1 MPTSTQDSREPLAL
15 RKAAQLTPRA
25 GQVSPGGCPGSQAE
39 PGMVWRSSMFGLDCS
54 VHRNSVAPDQALK
67 PHRSQDW
74 ELVREQNPA
83 LLPVGSNTPPHST
96 ASTLPS
102 TQPSFP
108 SSCPLAPLTHQDKAS
123 QETRAP
129 GWPGTGP
136 EIHRKLLQKKRAP
149 TTFSMQNSHQQ
160 RHSVF

>member
-39 PGMVWRSSMFGLDCS
+39 PGLVWRSSMFGLDCS
-54 VHRNSVAPDQALK
+54 VHRNSVVPDQALK
-67 PHRSQDW
+67 PHRSRDW

-83 LLPVGSNTPPHST
+83 LLPVGSNTPPHSMS
-96 ASTLPS
+96 STLPS

-108 SSCPLAPLTHQDKAS
+108 SSCPLAPLTRTKPARRPGPQGGLA
-123 QETRAP
+123 RALRS
-129 GWPGTGP
+129 TGSW
-136 EIHRKLLQKKRAP
+136 LQKKRAP

-160 RHSVF
+160 RHSFF